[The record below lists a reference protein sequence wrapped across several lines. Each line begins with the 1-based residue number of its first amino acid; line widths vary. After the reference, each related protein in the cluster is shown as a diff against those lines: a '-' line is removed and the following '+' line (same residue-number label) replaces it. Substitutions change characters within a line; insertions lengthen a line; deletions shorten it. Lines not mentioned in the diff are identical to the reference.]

1 MRSGKL
7 LEWCCFYDF
16 NNNINVNQKLYIKM
30 RTADR
35 SPSKEFEQIV
45 VAWKSP
51 IVRKMN
57 AFLIRKKNWEKFQ
70 LNCLGSLR
78 SNDNRW
84 CKTKTIFIKFMRSV
98 WCVWVYV
105 CISIWKKL
113 HAEFWI
119 DLCAHCAFVHTKN
132 SNRMFHLSLF
142 IFVLFVSPSKPLILL
157 IIAFLYRNNNVN
169 ADLID

>member
-16 NNNINVNQKLYIKM
+16 NNSINVNQKLYIKM

-84 CKTKTIFIKFMRSV
+84 CEKKNNFHKIHAKRMVCESMYAFRFEKNYTLSFGLI
-98 WCVWVYV
+98 CVRTAHSYTPKIPTE
-105 CISIWKKL
+105 CSTCRCLFLFCLFL
-113 HAEFWI
+113 H
-119 DLCAHCAFVHTKN
+119 
-132 SNRMFHLSLF
+132 SNHWFCSLLRF
-142 IFVLFVSPSKPLILL
+142 YIE
-157 IIAFLYRNNNVN
+157 IITLTPNW
-169 ADLID
+169 